1 MPKISKETYNLI
13 EKKYP
18 NNEIWLKMKEDWSQ
32 NKFNDR
38 EILISWDPDFLT
50 EIRKFLEGVY
60 DEEIS
65 EVRACLASL
74 ASLDDDVIESLVVR
88 EAEILK
94 NKLERIY
101 KNSTICDKINQF
113 IKRRFV

>member
-1 MPKISKETYNLI
+1 MPKLSKETYNLI

-18 NNEIWLKMKEDWSQ
+18 DNKIWKKMKEDWETYR
-32 NKFNDR
+32 FNNR
-38 EILISWDPDFLT
+38 EILHHWDPEFLN
-50 EIRKFLEGVY
+50 EIREFLEGVY

-74 ASLDDDVIESLVVR
+74 ASFDDDVIESLVLR

-94 NKLERIY
+94 NKLKRLH

>member
-1 MPKISKETYNLI
+1 
-13 EKKYP
+13 
-18 NNEIWLKMKEDWSQ
+18 MKNDWAQ

-38 EILISWDPDFLT
+38 EILISWDPEFLN
-50 EIRKFLEGVY
+50 EIRVFLEGVY

-65 EVRACLASL
+65 EIRACLASL

-94 NKLERIY
+94 NKLKRLH